1 MIGTYP
7 SEVVRTVAALLAP
20 FVMLFGL
27 YVVTHGHYGPGGGFA
42 GGVLLAVGAVLLR
55 LTFEPSATHRALSS
69 AAVLR
74 VALLAF
80 TVFVAIGLVPLAAG
94 GAFLDYAAVPVADV
108 AASQL
113 RYYGI
118 LAVEIAVG
126 LAVFGTIL
134 AVFDAITGD
143 QS

>member
-7 SEVVRTVAALLAP
+7 SEVVRTVAALLSP
-20 FVMLFGL
+20 FIMLFGL

-42 GGVLLAVGAVLLR
+42 GGVLLAVGVVLLR
-55 LTFEPSATHRALSS
+55 LTFEPGVTHRTFPSG
-69 AAVLR
+69 AVLR

-80 TVFVAIGLVPLAAG
+80 LAFVLIGLVPLAAG
-94 GAFLDYAAVPVADV
+94 GAFLDYGAVPIPDV
-108 AASQL
+108 AATKL

-118 LAVEIAVG
+118 MAVEIAVG

-134 AVFDAITGD
+134 AIFDAITGD
-143 QS
+143 EP